1 MSTGFGMDV
10 DGADR
15 TAGGTAGGTTHD
27 LRGLLGFLGLSV
39 DAEAGGG
46 SLVVGPHLLN
56 SGRTLWGGCGLA
68 AAIAVTESIL
78 DRGCV
83 WATVQYVSPIQ
94 AGACLNLQ
102 LEVGQHGRNLSQV
115 AVRGMINGRLALLAT
130 GTFGGP
136 TDGGPTVDGGVQFA
150 GPPDDVP
157 GPPDCPPRT
166 YTSSGRSVAE
176 AGGMLARIEQRW
188 ARPPRSTLDGSP
200 GSGRAILWARLN
212 QPMVTSTASVA
223 ILADLAPAAVID
235 AVGRP
240 VYTLSLDNS
249 LRVGRLAQTDW
260 MLVDA
265 QVEAVIGGVAQISAR
280 IFDENGQLIAT
291 ADQSAKLLP
300 PRTS

>member
-1 MSTGFGMDV
+1 MSTGFGMDM

-15 TAGGTAGGTTHD
+15 TAGGTTHD

-46 SLVVGPHLLN
+46 SLVAGPHLLN

-102 LEVGQHGRNLSQV
+102 LEVGQHGRSLSQV
-115 AVRGMINGRLALLAT
+115 AVRGMINDRLALLAT

-166 YTSSGRSVAE
+166 HTSSGRSVAE
-176 AGGMLARIEQRW
+176 AGGMLAQIEQRW

-265 QVEAVIGGVAQISAR
+265 QVEAVIGGVAQVSAR
-280 IFDENGQLIAT
+280 IFDENGQQIAT